1 MGQVS
6 LVKKLVVAAGLL
18 VVVAVGVVVML
29 HLSASPWE
37 KRKEEMVAKFAEV
50 TVQLTGTDAATA
62 NTVGECMTK
71 PILEVVQNLKCEIS
85 DEQKVTE
92 ALKLCLDKHPEAVF
106 SVLNSAVQECFTA
119 VGLN

>member
-6 LVKKLVVAAGLL
+6 LVKKLVVALALL
-18 VVVAVGVVVML
+18 VVVAAGVVVML

-37 KRKEEMVAKFAEV
+37 KRKEEMVAKFTEV
-50 TVQLTGTDAATA
+50 TIQLTGTDAATA

-71 PILEVVQNLKCEIS
+71 QMLEAVQNLKCEIS

-92 ALKLCLDKHPEAVF
+92 ALKLCLDNNPEALL
-106 SVLNSAVQECFTA
+106 SALESAVGECFGA
-119 VGLN
+119 VGLQ